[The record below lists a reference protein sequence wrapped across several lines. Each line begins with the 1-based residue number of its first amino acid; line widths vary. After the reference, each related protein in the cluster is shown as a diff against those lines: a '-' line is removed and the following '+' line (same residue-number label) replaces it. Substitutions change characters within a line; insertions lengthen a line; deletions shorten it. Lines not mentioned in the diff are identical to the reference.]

1 MKTILPIGLVILI
14 AAASGW
20 LHGNL
25 TERWGV
31 SADTKAVALR
41 IEGLQ
46 VDVDGWETGE
56 PHSIEDPV
64 RNQAG
69 AEGYTSRH
77 YVDSETGASVQATVM
92 CGPPGP
98 IAMHI
103 PAVCFT
109 NAGMTQLA
117 EQVPATLPGAEDE
130 QQHFWMAD
138 YRPPES
144 RPGPPI
150 RTFWS
155 WSPDAKSWQTPED
168 PRFEYARNPYLY
180 RIYFTAP
187 SEIFERRSEA
197 ADDSEEAEVKS
208 KAELRFEAFVRDFL
222 SQLSAAA
229 QPEPTNSD
237 SDTEPDSA

>member
-1 MKTILPIGLVILI
+1 MKMILPIGLVILI

-25 TERWGV
+25 TERWGI
-31 SADTKAVALR
+31 SADVAAVAAH

-46 VDVDGWETGE
+46 INVDGWETGE
-56 PHSIEDPV
+56 ANSIKDSV

-117 EQVPATLPGAEDE
+117 QEVPATLPGFEDKP
-130 QQHFWMAD
+130 QHFWAAD
-138 YRPPES
+138 YLPPES
-144 RPGPPI
+144 RPGPAI

-168 PRFEYARNPYLY
+168 PRFEYARSPYLY

-187 SEIFERRSEA
+187 AAIFERRTEA
-197 ADDSEEAEVKS
+197 ADDSEAAEVKS
-208 KAELRFEAFVRDFL
+208 AAELRFEAFVRDFL
-222 SQLSAAA
+222 SQVLTAA
-229 QPEPTNSD
+229 QPETTSSD
-237 SDTEPDSA
+237 SDTESDQV